1 MANKSLEKDVRNK
14 NNMLVSFYLQ
24 HMEVNIHI
32 LY

>member
-1 MANKSLEKDVRNK
+1 MANKNLEKDVRNK

-24 HMEVNIHI
+24 HMEVNTHI

>member
-1 MANKSLEKDVRNK
+1 MANENLEKDVRNK

>member
-1 MANKSLEKDVRNK
+1 MANKNLEKDVRNK